1 MANDSELVFAPLGG
15 LGEIGMNCALYGYGP
30 ASARQWLMVDLG
42 VAFAGEDL
50 PGVDLIMP
58 DLGFIEKAKKNLVG
72 VIITHAH
79 EDHIG
84 ALAEL
89 WPSLGAPVYM
99 TRFAAGLAEAR
110 RLGEPG
116 APKIPLRIVAQRGR
130 IDIGPFDVQFVHEA
144 DSMPE

>member
-1 MANDSELVFAPLGG
+1 MTDDSELVFAPLGG

-30 ASARQWLMVDLG
+30 ANARQWLMVDLG

-58 DLGFIEKAKKNLVG
+58 DLSFIEKAKKNLVG
-72 VIITHAH
+72 IVITHAH

-89 WPSLGAPVYM
+89 WPDLGAPVYM
-99 TRFAAGLAEAR
+99 TRFAASQAR
-110 RLGEPG
+110 PRF
-116 APKIPLRIVAQRGR
+116 R
-130 IDIGPFDVQFVHEA
+130 
-144 DSMPE
+144 